1 MLFSSVN
8 RSLLRVAA
16 WFCVLPALEISAGE
30 TATQKLAFFESKI
43 RPVLVEKCYGC
54 HSAEAKAKGK
64 LKGGLY
70 LDTREGLLAGGDTGP
85 AIIAGNPSKSLV
97 IQAIRHASEDVAMP
111 PRGEKLSD
119 AVIADFALWIKD
131 GAADPRDGAAPV
143 AKKRGLSLEEGR
155 KLWSLIAPKPTLQKA
170 ERGTRSAE
178 KTDIDR
184 LVRAKLEEQ
193 HLAPVAEAD
202 ARSLVRRL
210 TFDLVGLPPSPEEVE
225 QFVREVA
232 EDKERGREGEGEK
245 NTKSEVSLSP
255 SLPLSLSSP
264 QAGKALEALVDRL
277 LASPRFGE
285 RWGRH
290 WLDAARYADSNGR
303 DRNIMNYHAWRYRDY
318 VIEAFNRDKP
328 YDQFVREQIAG
339 DLMPAKDPAE
349 QDEQRIATA
358 FLALG
363 SKAFEEFKPE
373 VFRMDVIDEQIE
385 VIGRSVLGLSI
396 GCARCHDHKFD
407 PIPTA
412 DYYALAGILR
422 STQPLYGWGPRGI
435 KASTY
440 LHTEWQPIGPE
451 AEKLAPAALDYYRRL
466 DAEILSLHTARSTR
480 YGVQRRLSSAKL
492 EMEKSAAKKEKLTA
506 EIARMEGEMK
516 EWDVKI
522 RGMEAGVESLKDA
535 APPEPGWTMAARD
548 REKIED
554 CRIHIRG
561 DTTNLGNPVPR
572 GMLQVIA
579 LSDVPAPDAKQSGR
593 WQLAQWLTH
602 RDNPLTARVFVNR
615 VWQKLFGR
623 ALVTTL
629 DDFGVNGAK
638 PSHPEL
644 LDELAVRFM
653 EHGWSVKQL
662 IRELVLTRTYR
673 LSTDANA
680 ENLARDPDNVFL
692 WRMSPRPVEAEA
704 LRDAILAVSGQL
716 DPNPPTS
723 QFLDRYHSRR
733 DAELS
738 TFKPFLTSADLVD
751 NHRSV
756 YLPVVR
762 GALPEIFQVFDFAA
776 PERPVAQ
783 REESIV
789 PAQSLYLMNNPWVI
803 EQAAQTAR
811 RLLADSGDADAERIA
826 RLYLLAFARPPL
838 PEETSR
844 AQAFLAGN
852 DVLLPVAISK
862 TARPASGPREARWT
876 SFCQSIFAAAEF
888 RVIR

>member
-1 MLFSSVN
+1 MKLLSPPKSFWLRALFLFSLTGAAAAAEPT
-8 RSLLRVAA
+8 RALR
-16 WFCVLPALEISAGE
+16 AGE
-30 TATQKLAFFESKI
+30 ADAQKLAFFESKI

-70 LDTREGLLAGGDTGP
+70 MDTREGLLAGGDTGP
-85 AIIAGNPSKSLV
+85 AIIAGDPAKSAL
-97 IQAIRHASEDVAMP
+97 IQAIRHEDSDLAMP

-119 AVIADFALWIKD
+119 TVIADFAQWIKD
-131 GAADPRDGAAPV
+131 GAFDPRDGAAPG
-143 AKKRGLSLEEGR
+143 AKKRGLSIEEGR
-155 KLWSLIAPKPTLQKA
+155 KFWSLIPPKPALQHA
-170 ERGTRSAE
+170 ERGTRNAK
-178 KTDIDR
+178 KTGIDR

-225 QFVREVA
+225 AFVVEHRQAA
-232 EDKERGREGEGEK
+232 E
-245 NTKSEVSLSP
+245 P
-255 SLPLSLSSP
+255 
-264 QAGKALEALVDRL
+264 ALERLVDRL

-303 DRNIMNYHAWRYRDY
+303 DRNVMNYHAWRYRNY
-318 VIEAFNRDKP
+318 VIESFNRDKP
-328 YDQFVREQIAG
+328 YDQFIREQIAG
-339 DLMPAKDPAE
+339 DLMPARDQA
-349 QDEQRIATA
+349 QRDEQRIATG

-363 SKAFEEFKPE
+363 SKAFEESKPE

-385 VIGRSVLGLSI
+385 VISRSVLGLSI

-435 KASTY
+435 KATAHH
-440 LHTEWQPIGPE
+440 HTEWQPLGPD
-451 AEKLAPAALDYYRRL
+451 AEKLVPAGLDYYRRL
-466 DAEILSLHTARSTR
+466 DAETLALHTARSDR
-480 YGVQRRLSSAKL
+480 YRVVRRLSSAKL
-492 EMEKSAAKKEKLTA
+492 EMGTSGADKEKLSA
-506 EIARMEGEMK
+506 DIARMEGEIQD
-516 EWDVKI
+516 WDPKI
-522 RGMEAGVESLKDA
+522 RAMETAVEALKDA
-535 APPEPGWTMAARD
+535 APPEPPWAMAARD

-561 DTTNLGNPVPR
+561 DTTNLGAPVPR

-579 LSDVPAPDAKQSGR
+579 LRDVPAPDAKQSGR

-615 VWQKLFGR
+615 VWQKLFAR
-623 ALVTTL
+623 ALVTTP

-644 LDELAVRFM
+644 LDALALRFM
-653 EHGWSVKQL
+653 ERGWSVKQL

-673 LSTDANA
+673 LSTDADA
-680 ENLARDPDNVFL
+680 ANLGRDPDNIFL
-692 WRMSPRPVEAEA
+692 WRMAPRPVEAEA

-738 TFKPFLTSADLVD
+738 TFKPFLTPADLVD

-762 GALPEIFQVFDFAA
+762 GALPEVFQIFDFAA

-789 PAQSLYLMNNPWVI
+789 PAQSLYLMNNLWI
-803 EQAAQTAR
+803 IGQAGQTAK
-811 RLLADSGDADAERIA
+811 RLLAGSATEDPERIA

-838 PEETSR
+838 PDEMSR
-844 AQAFLAGN
+844 AQAFLAGS
-852 DVLLPVAISK
+852 DALLPDAKSK
-862 TARPASGPREARWT
+862 TPPTTSDPREARWT
-876 SFCQSIFAAAEF
+876 SFCQSVFAAAEF
-888 RVIR
+888 RVLR